1 MVLVWGY
8 QWGVEVAEL
17 VHPEEEVVVG
27 VEGCSVLLGEMPSL
41 TVRYWEVGVIYSV
54 LSSD

>member
-1 MVLVWGY
+1 M
-8 QWGVEVAEL
+8 

-41 TVRYWEVGVIYSV
+41 TVQYWEVGVINSV

>member
-1 MVLVWGY
+1 M
-8 QWGVEVAEL
+8 AEL

-27 VEGCSVLLGEMPSL
+27 CSVLLGEIPSL
-41 TVRYWEVGVIYSV
+41 TVRYWEVVVIYSV